1 MIMKRL
7 ILYTTLCV
15 LIATFGGCSP
25 RVFFSVDSDSV
36 IEYDR
41 HNDIFRVVWK
51 WSALKGGVP
60 SDTTLSVRG
69 NIVESADSLGL

>member
-7 ILYTTLCV
+7 IFYAILCV

-41 HNDIFRVVWK
+41 HHDIFRVVWK

-60 SDTTLSVRG
+60 SDTTLNVRG
-69 NIVESADSLGL
+69 NIVESADSLGS